1 MCLQTNTPPPPTSF
15 IEGTINI
22 HSAKM
27 VDTRITMKA
36 YFQWSHLRLNLVS
49 AQVSEGGGVVIVV
62 GRHQGKSG
70 IGAFVH

>member
-1 MCLQTNTPPPPTSF
+1 
-15 IEGTINI
+15 
-22 HSAKM
+22 M